1 MKIQTYP
8 DLRVQQLEWNIDNF
22 SYEFM
27 GVSNYMVPLQKR
39 ISDQYMEWYISI
51 GDMPVWI

>member
-8 DLRVQQLEWNIDNF
+8 DLRVQQLEWNINSF

-27 GVSNYMVPLQKR
+27 EVSNYMVPLQKR

>member
-8 DLRVQQLEWNIDNF
+8 DLRVRQLEWNINNF

>member
-8 DLRVQQLEWNIDNF
+8 DLRVRQLEWNINSF

-27 GVSNYMVPLQKR
+27 EVSNYMVPLQKR

>member
-8 DLRVQQLEWNIDNF
+8 DLRVQQLEWNINNF
-22 SYEFM
+22 SYGFM
-27 GVSNYMVPLQKR
+27 EVSNYMVPLQKR

>member
-8 DLRVQQLEWNIDNF
+8 DLRVRQLEWNINSF

-27 GVSNYMVPLQKR
+27 EVSNYMVPLQKR
-39 ISDQYMEWYISI
+39 ISDKYMEWYISI

>member
-8 DLRVQQLEWNIDNF
+8 DLRVQQLEWNINNF

-27 GVSNYMVPLQKR
+27 EVSNYMVPLQKR
-39 ISDQYMEWYISI
+39 ISDQYMEWYINI

>member
-8 DLRVQQLEWNIDNF
+8 DLKVQQLEWSIDNF

-27 GVSNYMVPLQKR
+27 EVSDYMIPLQKR
-39 ISDQYMEWYISI
+39 ICDKYMEWYINI

>member
-8 DLRVQQLEWNIDNF
+8 DLKVQQLEWNINSF

-27 GVSNYMVPLQKR
+27 EVSNYMVPLQKR
-39 ISDQYMEWYISI
+39 ISDQYMEWYINI

>member
-8 DLRVQQLEWNIDNF
+8 DLKVQQLEWSIDNF

-27 GVSNYMVPLQKR
+27 EVSDYMIPLQKLIYDR
-39 ISDQYMEWYISI
+39 YQNMLI
-51 GDMPVWI
+51 WI

>member
-8 DLRVQQLEWNIDNF
+8 DLRVQQLEWNINSF

-27 GVSNYMVPLQKR
+27 EVSNYMVPLQKR
-39 ISDQYMEWYISI
+39 ISDRYMEWYINI